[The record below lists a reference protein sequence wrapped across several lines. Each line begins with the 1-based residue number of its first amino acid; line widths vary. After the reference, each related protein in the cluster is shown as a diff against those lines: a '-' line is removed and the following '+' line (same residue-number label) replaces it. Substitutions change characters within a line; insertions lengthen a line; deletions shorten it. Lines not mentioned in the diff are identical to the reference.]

1 MKTAALT
8 IALTL
13 ASAMAGFAQGSDQ
26 QMQQPAAR
34 SVPATP
40 EPGEADRCKPQPT
53 CRLLIS
59 PLVPSAPGG
68 GLKAQGRGFDDEKF
82 RNWADRGP
90 IDPRSFRLPAEIQ
103 T

>member
-1 MKTAALT
+1 MKTIALT

-13 ASAMAGFAQGSDQ
+13 ASATAGFAQESDQ
-26 QMQQPAAR
+26 KTQQPTAR
-34 SVPATP
+34 AVPVIP
-40 EPGEADRCKPQPT
+40 EQSEAERCKPQPT

-59 PLVPSAPGG
+59 PLIPSAPGG
-68 GLKAQGRGFDDEKF
+68 GLKAQGRGIEDEKF

-90 IDPRSFRLPAEIQ
+90 LDPRSFRLPAEIH

>member
-1 MKTAALT
+1 MKTIALT
-8 IALTL
+8 ITLTL
-13 ASAMAGFAQGSDQ
+13 ASAVAGFAQDSDQ
-26 QMQQPAAR
+26 QTRQPAAR
-34 SVPATP
+34 AAPVTP
-40 EPGEADRCKPQPT
+40 EQKEADLCKPQPT

-68 GLKAQGRGFDDEKF
+68 GLKAQGRSFDDEKF

-90 IDPRSFRLPAEIQ
+90 LDPRSFRLPAEIH

>member
-1 MKTAALT
+1 MRT
-8 IALTL
+8 IALTIMLTL
-13 ASAMAGFAQGSDQ
+13 APAMAGLAQDSDQ
-26 QMQQPAAR
+26 KVQQPAAR
-34 SVPATP
+34 AVPVGP
-40 EPGEADRCKPQPT
+40 EQNEADRCKPQPT

-68 GLKAQGRGFDDEKF
+68 GLKAQGRGIDDEKY

-90 IDPRSFRLPAEIQ
+90 LDPRSFRLPAEIH